1 MPDQSFTKVTYEL
14 DQNVALIRLN
24 DTATLNAMSA
34 TMGQELRAA
43 LDRAQTEARAIF
55 LGSHG
60 RAFCS
65 GANLAEGGFSLD
77 NPSHDGGARL
87 ETIFNPLIIAMRDSA
102 IPIVIG
108 VRGAAAG
115 VGCGIALT
123 GDVIV
128 AGESGYF
135 YQAFRH
141 VGLVPDGGS
150 SYLLAR
156 AIGRVRAM
164 EMMLLGEKLP
174 AAKALDWGLITR
186 VVPDDQL
193 EDVAIG
199 FARQLATGPRSL
211 GLIRKEAWAALDSP
225 LEEQLHCERTL
236 QREAGRSKDFI
247 EGVLAFREKRAP
259 KFKGE

>member
-1 MPDQSFTKVTYEL
+1 MSYTKITYEL

-24 DTATLNAMSA
+24 DAASLNAMSA
-34 TMGQELRAA
+34 TMGQEL
-43 LDRAQTEARAIF
+43 LDAFARAQSEARAMY

-65 GANLAEGGFSLD
+65 GANLAEGGFALD
-77 NPSHDGGARL
+77 DADRDAGARL
-87 ETIFNPLIIAMRDSA
+87 ESTFNPMIIALRDSA
-102 IPIVIG
+102 IPVVVG

-115 VGCGIALT
+115 VGCAIALT

-128 AGESGYF
+128 AAESGYF

-186 VVPDDQL
+186 VVPDEQL

-211 GLIRKEAWAALDSP
+211 GLIRKEAWAALDAP
-225 LEEQLHCERTL
+225 LEEQLHRERTL
-236 QREAGRSKDFI
+236 QREAGRSKDFV

-259 KFKGE
+259 NFKGE

>member
-1 MPDQSFTKVTYEL
+1 MSYSKITYEL

-24 DTATLNAMSA
+24 DPASLNAMSA
-34 TMGQELRAA
+34 TMGQEL
-43 LDRAQTEARAIF
+43 LDAFARAQREARAIF

-65 GANLAEGGFSLD
+65 GANLAEGGFTLD
-77 NPSHDGGARL
+77 DSERDAGARL
-87 ETIFNPLIIAMRDSA
+87 ESTFNPMIIALRNST
-102 IPIVIG
+102 IPIVVG

-236 QREAGRSKDFI
+236 QREAGRSKDFV

-259 KFKGE
+259 QFKGE

>member
-1 MPDQSFTKVTYEL
+1 MSYTKITYDIEQ
-14 DQNVALIRLN
+14 DVAEIRLN
-24 DTATLNAMSA
+24 DPASLNAMSA

-43 LDRAQTEARAIF
+43 LRRAQGEARAIF
-55 LGSHG
+55 LSSHG

-65 GANLAEGGFSLD
+65 GANLAEGGFALGD
-77 NPSHDGGARL
+77 PQHDGGARL
-87 ETIFNPLIIAMRDSA
+87 EAIFNPLIVALRDST
-102 IPIVIG
+102 IPIVVG

-115 VGCGIALT
+115 VGCGIALC
-123 GDVIV
+123 GDIIV

-174 AAKALDWGLITR
+174 AAKALEWGLITR
-186 VVPDDQL
+186 VVAEDQL
-193 EDVAIG
+193 EGVAIG
-199 FARQLATGPRSL
+199 FARQLANGPLSL
-211 GLIRKEAWAALDSP
+211 GLIRKEAWAALDAS
-225 LEEQLHCERTL
+225 LEEQLQCERDL

-247 EGVLAFREKRAP
+247 EGVKAFREKRAP
-259 KFKGE
+259 NFKGE